1 MLEQLTLGRYIPG
14 QSWLHRLDPRAKLLL
29 ALYLIV
35 MAFLTTTWTTY
46 VLLFAFVGGLI
57 WLTGLSLSY
66 FIRGIGPL
74 IWLIVFT
81 ALLQLLFTPGGHV
94 YWHWGVLMITQTG
107 IELSTAVFLR
117 FLLIITVATVLTLTT
132 APLAIA
138 DGVESMLRPLRVVH
152 FPVAQ
157 TALMLSVALRFVP
170 TLLDEAQTIMN
181 AQRARG
187 VEFNNGGLI
196 KRLRAIVPLLIP
208 LFVGAIG
215 RADDLATAMEARGYQ
230 GSEHRTRYRVI
241 HWHGFDTG
249 AVIVVIVLN
258 IVLVFLRHLG

>member
-14 QSWLHRLDPRAKLLL
+14 HSWLHRLDPRAKLVL
-29 ALYLIV
+29 AVYFIV
-35 MAFLTTTWTTY
+35 IAFLTSNWMTY
-46 VLLFAFVGGLI
+46 VLMFAFVGVVI
-57 WLTGLSLSY
+57 FLTGLKFGY

-81 ALLQLLFTPGGHV
+81 AILQLLFTPGGHV
-94 YWHWGVLMITQTG
+94 YWHWGILMITTTG
-107 IELSTAVFLR
+107 IQTSTAVFLR
-117 FLLIITVATVLTLTT
+117 FLLIITMATILTLTT

-138 DGVESMLRPLRVVH
+138 DGVEALLSPLRVIH

-215 RADDLATAMEARGYQ
+215 RADDLATAMESRGYQ
-230 GSEHRTRYRVI
+230 GAKNRTRYRVLK
-241 HWHGFDTG
+241 WHGSDTLATG
-249 AVIVVIVLN
+249 VILLLNVALVV
-258 IVLVFLRHLG
+258 LRHV

>member
-1 MLEQLTLGRYIPG
+1 MLEQLTLGRYVPG
-14 QSWLHRLDPRAKLLL
+14 QSILHRLDSRAKLLL
-29 ALYLIV
+29 SLYLIV
-35 MAFLTTTWTTY
+35 IVFLTSNWLTY
-46 VLLFAFVGGLI
+46 VFMFILVGGLI
-57 WLTGLSLSY
+57 AMTGLKVGY

-81 ALLQLLFTPGGHV
+81 AVLQLLFTPGGHV
-94 YWHWGVLMITQTG
+94 YWHWGVLMLTSTG
-107 IELSTAVFLR
+107 IATAVSVFLR
-117 FLLIITVATVLTLTT
+117 FLLIITMATILTLTT

-138 DGVESMLRPLRVVH
+138 DGVEAMLKPLRIVH

-170 TLLDEAQTIMN
+170 TLLDEATTIMN

-208 LFVGAIG
+208 LFVGAIS
-215 RADDLATAMEARGYQ
+215 RADELATAMEARGYQ
-230 GSEHRTRYRVI
+230 GGDGRTKYRVL
-241 HWHGFDTG
+241 HWRSADTM
-249 AVIVVIVLN
+249 AVISVLIIN
-258 IVLVFLRHLG
+258 IVLVVFRHLN